1 MATSYEN
8 SPLRGAGMQGRDH
21 YHRLPVQPPLEKMQT
36 NELIDWPTLCVFGDS
51 IAVGSDDREAGGWVA
66 RLRLD
71 LNARGK
77 ISVYNLGVDGDRSEQ
92 LLRRLAGEAAARNAS
107 VIVIAIGAND
117 LGWHGTEGT
126 DGALFRERYD
136 SILSEAERFTPR
148 ILALGLSGVD
158 EGNESHGVRNEQVID
173 FNGVIEGLARE
184 HGAEFLSL
192 YGLLSPADFVDGLHP
207 NASGH
212 AKLAPPIGRELER
225 LGWDE

>member
-1 MATSYEN
+1 
-8 SPLRGAGMQGRDH
+8 
-21 YHRLPVQPPLEKMQT
+21 MQT

-71 LNARGK
+71 WNARGK

-92 LLRRLAGEAAARNAS
+92 LLRRLANEAAARNAS

-126 DGALFRERYD
+126 DGGLFRERYD
-136 SILSEAERFTPR
+136 SILVEAERFTRR
-148 ILALGLSGVD
+148 ILVLGLPGVD
-158 EGNESHGVRNEQVID
+158 EENESHGVRNEQVIS
-173 FNGVIEGLARE
+173 FTSSIEQLALV

-192 YGLLSPADFVDGLHP
+192 FGLLSPEDFVDGLHP
-207 NASGH
+207 NSSGH
-212 AKLAPPIGRELER
+212 AKLASLIGQELER
-225 LGWDE
+225 LDWDV